1 MYQFSPDKF
10 GLVKCARLTQVV
22 VDLLRPRAILLP
34 ELDVSGDLDM
44 SWLLPPGN
52 IIDCIYNC
60 VSPQLHSQGRK
71 FCKYCYLLFIQR
83 TEGVDFIM
91 LIEIGKE
98 K

>member
-1 MYQFSPDKF
+1 M
-10 GLVKCARLTQVV
+10 V

-60 VSPQLHSQGRK
+60 VSPQLHSQGRENFVNIVT
-71 FCKYCYLLFIQR
+71 FCFYRGQK
-83 TEGVDFIM
+83 V
-91 LIEIGKE
+91 LIS
-98 K
+98 